1 MDSRCLTAAVLYAEV
16 YAQCDKLATITGRTE
31 LTTLATVDVWYRNFP
46 GTDFGREKLQ
56 AEVSLIFGIL
66 EFL

>member
-1 MDSRCLTAAVLYAEV
+1 V

-46 GTDFGREKLQ
+46 GSEVTGR
-56 AEVSLIFGIL
+56 SIPYFRNI
-66 EFL
+66 